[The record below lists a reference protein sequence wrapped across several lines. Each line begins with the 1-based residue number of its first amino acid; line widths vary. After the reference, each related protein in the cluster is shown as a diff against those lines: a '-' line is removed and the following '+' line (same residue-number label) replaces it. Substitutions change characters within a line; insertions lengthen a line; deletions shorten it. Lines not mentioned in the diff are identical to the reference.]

1 MNAFTI
7 DTEDWF
13 QVSYGSSVISRA
25 EWPMLTPRISDMVE
39 SVLDLLS
46 KHNVLATFFVVGW
59 VGEQYPALIRK
70 IAAKGHE
77 IASHGYW
84 HTEVFRQTPSEFAL
98 DIRLSKDTLEQ
109 AIGAPVKGYRAPGY
123 SIGPEQEWALEIVGD
138 AGHVYDSSLLHASS
152 AYSEVRP
159 GLVEIAPNSFKI
171 GSFLL
176 PTNGGFFFRIV
187 PYSLYSRFL
196 QHLNANKKP
205 LIFYTHTWEI
215 FVDYPHIPMTW
226 NKAIVQYAN
235 LKNVYSKLDAMLGN
249 FHFTSIERLYP
260 SL

>member
-13 QVSYGSSVISRA
+13 QVIYGSSEISRA

-59 VGEQYPALIRK
+59 IGEKYPSLIRK

-84 HTEVFRQTPSEFAL
+84 HTEVFRQTRSEFTL

-109 AIGAPVKGYRAPGY
+109 AIGAPVGGVSRSWLFNRPRTGMGSGNYWGCRAC
-123 SIGPEQEWALEIVGD
+123 V
-138 AGHVYDSSLLHASS
+138 
-152 AYSEVRP
+152 
-159 GLVEIAPNSFKI
+159 
-171 GSFLL
+171 
-176 PTNGGFFFRIV
+176 
-187 PYSLYSRFL
+187 
-196 QHLNANKKP
+196 
-205 LIFYTHTWEI
+205 
-215 FVDYPHIPMTW
+215 
-226 NKAIVQYAN
+226 
-235 LKNVYSKLDAMLGN
+235 
-249 FHFTSIERLYP
+249 
-260 SL
+260 